1 MVPVFLPQRAPSAN
15 LPAILLTALPGQW
28 GEGGCH
34 FSPGACVYINHYS
47 LFSVVIILLDQFNLL
62 KIFKYLSIT
71 FVQDDTFTKNKY

>member
-1 MVPVFLPQRAPSAN
+1 MQ
-15 LPAILLTALPGQW
+15 IYLLSFYQLSQGS
-28 GEGGCH
+28 GVRGGCH
-34 FSPGACVYINHYS
+34 FSPGAYVYINHYS